1 MLLIPLISPSQYT
14 TSEDCKYICIPCNC
28 LAIWI
33 DSPRLNMG
41 TKSASS
47 IAVHEVLTEDKT
59 EENNPEVPDSQSLIN
74 SGIRISFFLSHAQ
87 TSNVN

>member
-1 MLLIPLISPSQYT
+1 
-14 TSEDCKYICIPCNC
+14 
-28 LAIWI
+28 
-33 DSPRLNMG
+33 MG

-47 IAVHEVLTEDKT
+47 IAVHEVLNEDKTEANNPEVLDYNKNEISSEHSMT

>member
-1 MLLIPLISPSQYT
+1 
-14 TSEDCKYICIPCNC
+14 
-28 LAIWI
+28 
-33 DSPRLNMG
+33 MG

-59 EENNPEVPDSQSLIN
+59 EENIPEVLDYNKNEISSDYSMKEENNPGVPDSQSLIN
-74 SGIRISFFLSHAQ
+74 SGICISFFLSHAQ